1 MLKTLVCIVLLIVA
15 AFMLLFTKPHPF
27 LFELMRKS
35 LGTEDE
41 KRGARRYQENKSD
54 STE

>member
-1 MLKTLVCIVLLIVA
+1 MVKTLVCIALLVVA

-35 LGTEDE
+35 LGTENE
-41 KRGARRYQENKSD
+41 GRGDRCDQKKKSD
-54 STE
+54 STQ